1 MFESIL
7 CEMLFFIY
15 ICDIKTILKQLKI
28 DVMEKSFKANS
39 GYMFLALEFLL
50 LGLAIAGFIMQLIIP
65 AIVFLFLFI
74 LIAPGFLAVDPNQ
87 SSVLVLFGAYKGTI
101 KDNGFFWVNP
111 FFSKKKI
118 SLRARNFNG
127 EPIKVNDK
135 LGNPIM
141 IGLVLVWKVEETF
154 RAAFGV
160 DEYDHFVV
168 VQSEAALRKLAGLY
182 PYDNI
187 EDDQAKIT
195 LRDGGEEVNH
205 VLENEIRER
214 LDIAGIHVI
223 EARINYIAYAQ
234 EIAQA
239 MLKRQQATAI
249 VAARFKIVEGAV
261 SMVEMALDELS
272 KKKIVE
278 LDEDKKA
285 TMVSNLMV
293 VLCGDKEATP
303 VVNTGTLYQ

>member
-1 MFESIL
+1 
-7 CEMLFFIY
+7 
-15 ICDIKTILKQLKI
+15 
-28 DVMEKSFKANS
+28 MEKSFTAFS
-39 GYMFLALEFLL
+39 GYLFLVLEFVFLALAITFLVNNIVVAGVILL
-50 LGLAIAGFIMQLIIP
+50 L
-65 AIVFLFLFI
+65 LFFSL
-74 LIAPGFLAVDPNQ
+74 APGFLAVDPNQ
-87 SSVLVLFGAYKGTI
+87 SYVLVLFGAYKGTL

-111 FFSKKKI
+111 FFVKKKF
-118 SLRARNFNG
+118 SLRARNFNS

-141 IGLVLVWKVEETF
+141 IGLVLVWKVEETY

-160 DEYDHFVV
+160 DEYEHFVV

-187 EDDQAKIT
+187 EDDHAKIT

-205 VLENEIRER
+205 MLENEIRER

-261 SMVEMALDELS
+261 SMVEMALSELS
-272 KKKIVE
+272 QREIVS
-278 LDEDKKA
+278 LDEEKKA
-285 TMVSNLMV
+285 TMVSNLLV

>member
-1 MFESIL
+1 
-7 CEMLFFIY
+7 
-15 ICDIKTILKQLKI
+15 
-28 DVMEKSFKANS
+28 MEKSFSARS
-39 GYMFLALEFLL
+39 GYLFVMLEVLF
-50 LGLAIAGFIMQLIIP
+50 LGLAIVSFISQEILPGIILV
-65 AIVFLFLFI
+65 ILFVFVV
-74 LIAPGFLAVDPNQ
+74 PGFTAVDPNQ
-87 SSVLVLFGAYKGTI
+87 SYVLVLFGAYKGTI

-111 FFSKKKI
+111 FFVKKKF
-118 SLRARNFNG
+118 SLRARNFNS

-141 IGLVLVWKVEETF
+141 IGLVLVWKVEETY

-160 DEYDHFVV
+160 DEYEHFVV

-187 EDDQAKIT
+187 EDDHAKIT
-195 LRDGGEEVNH
+195 LRDGGEEVNQM
-205 VLENEIRER
+205 LESEIRER

-261 SMVEMALDELS
+261 SMVEMALAELS
-272 KKKIVE
+272 QREIVN

-285 TMVSNLMV
+285 TMVSNLLV

>member
-1 MFESIL
+1 
-7 CEMLFFIY
+7 
-15 ICDIKTILKQLKI
+15 
-28 DVMEKSFKANS
+28 MEKSFTAQS
-39 GYMFLALEFLL
+39 GYLFVALEVIILALVIIGFANHLIVPSVLL
-50 LGLAIAGFIMQLIIP
+50 LI
-65 AIVFLFLFI
+65 LFMF
-74 LIAPGFLAVDPNQ
+74 IAPGFLAVDPNQ
-87 SSVLVLFGAYKGTI
+87 CFVLVLFGEYKGTL

-111 FFSKKKI
+111 FFVKKKF
-118 SLRARNFNG
+118 SLRARNFNS

-141 IGLVLVWKVEETF
+141 IGLVLVWKVEETY

-160 DEYDHFVV
+160 DEYEHFVV

-187 EDDQAKIT
+187 EDDHAKIT

-205 VLENEIRER
+205 MLESEIRER

-261 SMVEMALDELS
+261 SMVEMALSELS
-272 KKKIVE
+272 QREIVT

-285 TMVSNLMV
+285 TMVSNLLV